1 MKLSKKLNLIEK
13 DDQNEGVK
21 SIETIAVW
29 IDDLV
34 KELIVSLKDKKLSGM
49 EAIGLLDNAYQ
60 LKNVMPHIF
69 SVAEE
74 FENVV
79 YNRELV
85 QYLADK
91 YFPGDA
97 KAVEMANE
105 IIQVVFHIGI
115 FAKRMKEITTK

>member
-1 MKLSKKLNLIEK
+1 MNLSKKLNLIEK

-74 FENVV
+74 FDNVV

-97 KAVEMANE
+97 KAIEMANE
-105 IIQVVFHIGI
+105 IIQVVFHLGI
-115 FAKRMKEITTK
+115 FAKRMKEITSK